1 MNDPFEGLDP
11 LVAEHMRKK
20 MLGVETAQN
29 QMDQA
34 NMASGV
40 AGIADVVA
48 NSMNKPVILENS
60 MQNLGAAPKM
70 IEARQQKTDLSGLQ
84 NSAARGLKTA
94 TQDRDQAI
102 QQALQAKKDEL
113 LRQIQEKKAAQDQT
127 NFEANYAQKDRE
139 IAALAANRKI
149 ANSIDQ
155 QKLDLERQKVGTG
168 QGKAI
173 PAELASKIS
182 GYDAATTL
190 IDELEKSYQDNAS
203 GKGSWIKGMIPGT
216 DANAYA
222 AGLKPKVQALGTA
235 LEGGKLTDADFAKYY
250 DMIPSSSDFPDQAA
264 AKIKSLREALKAKRD
279 AELGLLK
286 SSGYNTPQATASVAP
301 STPPNA
307 NNNKPDWAK

>member
-20 MLGVETAQN
+20 MLGVGDAQK
-29 QMDQA
+29 QVDQA
-34 NMASGV
+34 NMA
-40 AGIADVVA
+40 AGIAGIGDVVA
-48 NSMNKPVILENS
+48 NNMNKPIVLENS

-84 NSAARGLKTA
+84 NSAAQGLKTA
-94 TQDRDQAI
+94 TQDRDEAI

-113 LRQIQEKKAAQDQT
+113 VRQIQANKAQQDQS
-127 NFEANYAQKDRE
+127 NWKANYEQKDRE
-139 IAALAANRKI
+139 IAALASNRQ
-149 ANSIDQ
+149 ATNDLNQ

-168 QGKAI
+168 QGKPI

-190 IDELEKSYQDNAS
+190 IDELEQSYKNQAS
-203 GKGSWIKGMIPGT
+203 GTGSWLKGMIPGT

-222 AGLKPKVQALGTA
+222 SGVKPKVQALGTA

-250 DMIPSSSDFPDQAA
+250 DMIPNSSDFPDQAS
-264 AKIKSLREALKAKRD
+264 AKIRALREALKAKRD
-279 AELGLLK
+279 AELSLLK
-286 SSGYNTPQATASVAP
+286 NAGYNTPQSVASVV
-301 STPPNA
+301 TPPTPDNT
-307 NNNKPDWAK
+307 NKPKWAK